1 VATGEHDNLF
11 GLYACFLSAITCC
24 LHQVLHLPTVA
35 LALCCAVLCCAGQV
49 ALLQAGRGA
58 EVVQETRLWD
68 EGRQETTS
76 MRTKEGL
83 ADYRWALLLLLFT
96 VG

>member
-1 VATGEHDNLF
+1 V
-11 GLYACFLSAITCC
+11 S
-24 LHQVLHLPTVA
+24 
-35 LALCCAVLCCAGQV
+35 
-49 ALLQAGRGA
+49 LLQAGRAA

-83 ADYRWALLLLLFT
+83 ADYRWGHNYTCLVSCVIMHIIALMSAAGQSVPVVSTGCLCWELPMS
-96 VG
+96 V

>member
-1 VATGEHDNLF
+1 L
-11 GLYACFLSAITCC
+11 L
-24 LHQVLHLPTVA
+24 QVS
-35 LALCCAVLCCAGQV
+35 
-49 ALLQAGRGA
+49 LLQAGRAA

-83 ADYRWALLLLLFT
+83 ADYK
-96 VG
+96 

>member
-1 VATGEHDNLF
+1 V
-11 GLYACFLSAITCC
+11 S
-24 LHQVLHLPTVA
+24 
-35 LALCCAVLCCAGQV
+35 
-49 ALLQAGRGA
+49 LLQAGRGA

-83 ADYRWALLLLLFT
+83 ADYRWGAGSSACLKGFWIMAIT
-96 VG
+96 ESSSCSIEVVCSHRYFYT